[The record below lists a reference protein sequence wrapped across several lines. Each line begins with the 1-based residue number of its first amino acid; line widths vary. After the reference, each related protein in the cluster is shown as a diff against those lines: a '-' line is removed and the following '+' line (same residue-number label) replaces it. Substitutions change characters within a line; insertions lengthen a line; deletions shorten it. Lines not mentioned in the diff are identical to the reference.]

1 MKRVV
6 DLFLSISALLIFS
19 PLFIVIA
26 LIIYL
31 SDRGPVL
38 YAQKRVGFGCQ
49 EFSLYKFRTM
59 CPNADKIGSYSTST
73 NDYRITRVGKFL
85 RRSSLDELPQLVNV
99 MIGDMSLVGPRPNV
113 PMQRSLY
120 CETDWDKRHS
130 IKPGITGLAQA
141 TLRSSATEKQR
152 LMLDLEY
159 VDRMSISFDL
169 KIIFMTIK
177 QVLFKGGN

>member
-1 MKRVV
+1 MKRII
-6 DLFLSISALLIFS
+6 DLFLSIFA
-19 PLFIVIA
+19 LFILSPFFIIIS

-31 SDRGPVL
+31 SDRGAIL
-38 YAQKRVGFGCQ
+38 YTQKRVGLDCQ

-120 CETDWDKRHS
+120 CETDWNKRHS

-159 VDRMSISFDL
+159 VDRMNISFDL